1 MNAPA
6 PQQKFPVAI
15 IVCGRMGQDYADV
28 YKVCPKPKSWPL
40 RNGTRSGAV
49 LWGKRYDV
57 NAFYRDVDD
66 LLKEIVRI

>member
-1 MNAPA
+1 LPETEI
-6 PQQKFPVAI
+6 VAI
-15 IVCGRMGQDYADV
+15 AE
-28 YKVCPKPKSWPL
+28 W
-40 RNGTRSGAV
+40 TRSGAV